1 MTQSEKCVTIT
12 KMCQLEKWVTVKKNA
27 LQLEK
32 WVTVGKCV
40 RVRIMCHMSDGSDLE
55 TYVTVREMCHR
66 KMGQA

>member
-1 MTQSEKCVTIT
+1 
-12 KMCQLEKWVTVKKNA
+12 MCHNYKNVSQLEKWVTVKENA